1 MTRGRVAQRV
11 LAAVVGGAL
20 AAWTAAQ
27 PSAAAQSNASTPD
40 NALHLRYDVRVAWLN
55 AGQLTADLRTHGER
69 YELEGEIAT
78 SGVMDRVFKWRGTFA
93 ATGRM
98 VQGHPHTTAYLLF
111 EEDGKG
117 REMVLATRQ
126 ETTIH
131 ATGRASETL
140 PAPQGSDLMS
150 VLFLASHC
158 VAETTAHD
166 GEDVYHVHLARAA
179 EQSLRQKEPYYSGST
194 ERCDYRFRYE
204 DGTVRRISLW
214 MADWRQRRLPVRI
227 RIRVPLLPDVVLRL
241 RQTPA

>member
-1 MTRGRVAQRV
+1 MTSRRVAQRV
-11 LAAVVGGAL
+11 LAAVVGAAL
-20 AAWTAAQ
+20 ATCAAAQ
-27 PSAAAQSNASTPD
+27 PNAATPD
-40 NALHLRYDVRVAWLN
+40 NTLHLRYDVRVAWLN
-55 AGQLTADLRTHGER
+55 AGQLRADLRTHGER

-93 ATGRM
+93 ATGHM

-117 REMVLATRQ
+117 REMVLATRR

-150 VLFLASHC
+150 VLFLAPHC

-166 GEDVYHVHLARAA
+166 GEDVYHVHLARAT
-179 EQSLRQKEPYYSGST
+179 EQSLRQKERYYSGPT

-214 MADWRQRRLPVRI
+214 MADWRNRRLPVRI